1 MLRTEFRLTYREVL
15 VFARQAIFTLAALL
29 SAATWAQGQA
39 AAQTAEKAEPA
50 QELEVTLARVVGSVD
65 VRPRGEDKWIAARE
79 QMVLGKGARVS
90 TGPASRAELL
100 LSDGEGPGGTITVM
114 SFTLLTV
121 DEHLR
126 RDDTVHTRLTLKIG
140 AVRARVLPTKLET
153 DFRVSTPSLS
163 CSVRG
168 SEIDEVSHFP
178 DTDTQ
183 VRAGELDPE
192 HGLRCADEL
201 GRTRTLDSHD
211 RTDGDLVHTVDALK
225 HDQNVVALAEGHTQ
239 DEERAAV
246 LLPEPI
252 AVSPGGTRD
261 QAVHPTVERIVI
273 QEKQIPALETE
284 VILAPLES

>member
-1 MLRTEFRLTYREVL
+1 M
-15 VFARQAIFTLAALL
+15 FARQAMLTLAALL

-65 VRPRGEDKWIAARE
+65 VRRAGQDRWIAARE
-79 QMVLGKGARVS
+79 QMLLGKGARVS

-100 LSDGEGPGGTITVM
+100 LSNGEGSGGVITVM

-126 RDDTVHTRLTLKIG
+126 RADTIHTRLTLKIG

-153 DFRVSTPSLS
+153 DFRISTPSLS

-168 SEIDEVSHFP
+168 SEIDEVSYFP
-178 DTDTQ
+178 DADTQ

-192 HGLRCADEL
+192 HGLVCADEL
-201 GRTRTLDSHD
+201 GRNRRVDSHE
-211 RTDGDLVHTVDALK
+211 RTDADLVHTVDALK
-225 HDQNVVALAEGHTQ
+225 EDQNVVALPEGHTR
-239 DEERAAV
+239 DEEKAAV
-246 LLPEPI
+246 LLPDPI
-252 AVSPGGTRD
+252 AVSPGGTLDR
-261 QAVHPTVERIVI
+261 AIHPTVERIVI
-273 QEKQIPALETE
+273 QEKEVLELETE
-284 VILAPLES
+284 PIEAPLEGSVVTKGKPSPP